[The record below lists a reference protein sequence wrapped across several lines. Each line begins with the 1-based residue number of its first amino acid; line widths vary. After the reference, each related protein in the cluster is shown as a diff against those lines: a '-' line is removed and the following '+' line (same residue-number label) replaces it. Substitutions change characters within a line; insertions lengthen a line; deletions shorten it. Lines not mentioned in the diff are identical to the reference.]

1 VIETE
6 SKSMLGRA
14 TGSYM
19 RLEVIA
25 LLAALS
31 IASTA
36 PAQMRSPRQT
46 TWRGTLITTA
56 GLTGTFIART
66 HLTYGR
72 DLDTTFYGHLRCRGA
87 GCPIRHGNI
96 ALTVDPR
103 PRPEGSA
110 ISLITFGI
118 RGQPL
123 YCWYVNNEAPPNLL
137 IVGAY
142 NCYSPVPP
150 GPTLSSGTLN
160 LAAYQNGQP
169 IRPGFH
175 APLSS

>member
-1 VIETE
+1 VIEAE

-14 TGSYM
+14 TGLYM

-31 IASTA
+31 VASTA
-36 PAQMRSPRQT
+36 PAQLMRSPRQT
-46 TWRGTLITTA
+46 TWRGTLTTTA

-87 GCPIRHGNI
+87 GCPIRHGYI
-96 ALTVDPR
+96 ALTVDSR
-103 PRPEGSA
+103 HRPEGSA

-118 RGQPL
+118 RGQPI
-123 YCWYVNNEAPPNLL
+123 YCWYINNEAPPNLL

-142 NCYSPVPP
+142 SCESSVPP
-150 GPTLSSGTLN
+150 GPSGTLN
-160 LAAYQNGQP
+160 LAAYQNGRP
-169 IRPGFH
+169 VRPGFQ